1 MLRRILQRTPGKGGS
16 QSSDIDQTASDVNNE
31 ESSEGFICPYC
42 ICSYQTPSELF
53 DHYEHEHGEG
63 DTKTK
68 EQQNSLP
75 DIAGFICPQC
85 MKSHVSAEE
94 LFRHYEAFHST
105 DNQSG
110 VGSAN
115 LSLGRDDLSLLRQEV
130 QDLQA
135 SLKEERWFSGELKKE
150 LEKVQGQL
158 KQAPPTDGVTSSTE
172 LQTLEFRLQEAEAET
187 FNIKQMKDLFE
198 QKAAQLATEIVD
210 IKSKYDEEKSLR
222 EASDQQIK
230 TLSHELQQER
240 AEKENLKTELLQ
252 RPGVEDVDV
261 LKKEL
266 VQVQTLMDKM
276 TREREE
282 ESERLKNEL
291 QNELSKGPKE
301 IALYTKQLNKLQTS
315 LNDLEHEKQ
324 SALEK
329 LAKKEQQ
336 YKDLEE
342 RLNEELASKKSLQ
355 SIIHQNE
362 LNIRQLEAQLAS
374 AEASTQ
380 RLQSE
385 LSEKGEVKQRLKGE
399 LSEVELKYQ
408 QLKAEFK
415 QLQQQKEERELQSLQ
430 QQSEINQLHAKL
442 LETER
447 QLGEV
452 QGRLKE
458 QRQLSGEKLK
468 DKEQLV
474 ADLQLKLS
482 RTEEQLKEN
491 TVNSSELQ
499 HQLDKARQQHQEL
512 QTLQQT
518 TTSKLRE
525 AQNDLEQVLR
535 QIGDK
540 DQKIQNLEAL
550 LQKSK
555 DNITQLEAERDD
567 LCLKIQAGEGETAV
581 LNQLQEKNHTLQEQV
596 TQLTDKLK
604 NQSESH
610 KQAQENLHEQV
621 QEQKALLRTS
631 QDRCLTLESSIS
643 ELNGQLTEY
652 KEKVTQLDSQLKA
665 KTELLLSSEASKA
678 AQRADLQNH
687 LETAQHALQDKQ
699 QELVKTKTQLDEI
712 SARLQDKLEYI
723 SQLEVSLKDH
733 KEKLLNSEQR
743 TEQLEGK
750 IKKFEADAQKT
761 RTNLEQCQLDLS
773 KQKQLCLESEK
784 QVKEL
789 GKFLEEE
796 KIMLTNAKSDHQK
809 ASVNLIEAKQK
820 LACLEEEKQSLEK
833 EKDNLKKV
841 HEDLENQCRT
851 LTESL
856 GKAQERNVLLSKEL
870 ATMNENLTN
879 TTQVLAESKSQLEK
893 ERQLG
898 KAALKEKEKSHEQF
912 AKDLQK
918 KAEATATEVIEL
930 KTLLERNAEME
941 KELKSQIA
949 GITAELSKTQDQL
962 KAKEEEEQQLYA
974 KLKESQESAVQEKK
988 KLETQLSVMQSNM
1001 SEKTA
1006 IENKLNSQLLT
1017 AAENLKAEKE
1027 KSSEIERHFKSVKES
1042 LTKLQSDL
1050 YGKESELSATR
1061 QDLKATEEKLV
1072 LAQEEM
1078 VTNRTQLSNLNQQ
1091 IVVSKEEKITLEKD
1105 LITKDEQIKQNEKS
1119 LQDEQKEKALKEQEL
1134 KKEIGKVLELT
1145 ELKSRLEK
1153 DFSKISEELRK
1164 NKEHS
1169 EKELNDLTNAKQ
1181 LLIDQKLEIQ
1191 GQVDNLKSTLE
1202 QEKKIRQAAEE
1213 AFVKKENDMKKD
1225 LAIKENKLST
1235 ELKAKEEQ
1243 KKHHEEAE
1251 VKLNMQIAALNEN
1264 IAVLKKDWQSSQRRV
1279 GELEKQT
1286 DELRGE
1292 IAVLEATVQNNQD
1305 ERRVLLERCL
1315 KSEGEIEKL
1324 QNKNAEMR
1332 RKLDDTT
1339 AAMQELGRENQTL
1352 QIKHTQALTRKW
1364 TEDHEVQNCMC
1375 CGKGFSVTIRKHH
1388 CRHCGNIF
1396 CAECSARNALIP
1408 SSKKP
1413 VRVCNTCFEELRG

>member
-1 MLRRILQRTPGKGGS
+1 KLSLC
-16 QSSDIDQTASDVNNE
+16 VNFQNA
-31 ESSEGFICPYC
+31 G
-42 ICSYQTPSELF
+42 YQN
-53 DHYEHEHGEG
+53 H
-63 DTKTK
+63 
-68 EQQNSLP
+68 
-75 DIAGFICPQC
+75 GFICPQC

-94 LFRHYEAFHST
+94 LFRHYEAFHGT

-115 LSLGRDDLSLLRQEV
+115 LSLGRQ
-130 QDLQA
+130 
-135 SLKEERWFSGELKKE
+135 EERWFSGELKKE

-158 KQAPPTDGVTSSTE
+158 KQ
-172 LQTLEFRLQEAEAET
+172 LQALEFRLQEAEAET

-222 EASDQQIK
+222 EASDQRIK

-282 ESERLKNEL
+282 ESERLKNEVNWKLSGL

-301 IALYTKQLNKLQTS
+301 IALYTKELNKLQTS

-342 RLNEELASKKSLQ
+342 HLNEELTSKKSLQ

-362 LNIRQLEAQLAS
+362 LNIRQLEAHLAS

-385 LSEKGEVKQRLKGE
+385 LSERG
-399 LSEVELKYQ
+399 ELKYQ

-567 LCLKIQAGEGETAV
+567 LCVKIQAGEGETAV

-631 QDRCLTLESSIS
+631 QDRCLTLESSVS

-723 SQLEVSLKDH
+723 SQLEISLKDH

-743 TEQLEGK
+743 TEHGLIFLPCVLGDK
-750 IKKFEADAQKT
+750 LHCVSPILFYLFSFLYIVVKLNPHFT
-761 RTNLEQCQLDLS
+761 CNLRS
-773 KQKQLCLESEK
+773 
-784 QVKEL
+784 
-789 GKFLEEE
+789 
-796 KIMLTNAKSDHQK
+796 TNAKADHQK
-809 ASVNLIEAKQK
+809 ASVNLTEAKQK

-841 HEDLENQCRT
+841 HEDVENQCQT
-851 LTESL
+851 LTASV
-856 GKAQERNVLLSKEL
+856 GQAQERNVLLSKEL
-870 ATMNENLTN
+870 ATVKENLTN
-879 TTQVLAESKSQLEK
+879 TTQALTELKSQLEK

-930 KTLLERNAEME
+930 KSSLERKAEME
-941 KELKSQIA
+941 RELKSQIA
-949 GITAELSKTQDQL
+949 GITAELSKTQDQM
-962 KAKEEEEQQLYA
+962 KAKEKQEQQLYA

-988 KLETQLSVMQSNM
+988 KLETQLSVMQSNV

-1017 AAENLKAEKE
+1017 VTEDLKAEKE
-1027 KSSEIERHFKSVKES
+1027 KSSEIERHFESVKES

-1061 QDLKATEEKLV
+1061 QDLKTTEEKLV
-1072 LAQEEM
+1072 LAQEEL

-1091 IVVSKEEKITLEKD
+1091 IVILKEEKNTLEKD
-1105 LITKDEQIKQNEKS
+1105 LIMKDEQIKQNEKS
-1119 LQDEQKEKALKEQEL
+1119 LQDEQKEKASLL
-1134 KKEIGKVLELT
+1134 RCIY
-1145 ELKSRLEK
+1145 SR
-1153 DFSKISEELRK
+1153 FSFNLPFIY
-1164 NKEHS
+1164 
-1169 EKELNDLTNAKQ
+1169 TKQ
-1181 LLIDQKLEIQ
+1181 LLIDQKFEIQ

-1213 AFVKKENDMKKD
+1213 AFVKKENDMKKE

-1243 KKHHEEAE
+1243 KKHHEDAE

-1315 KSEGEIEKL
+1315 KSEGEMEKV

-1396 CAECSARNALIP
+1396 CAECSAKNALIP

>member
-1 MLRRILQRTPGKGGS
+1 MVSPIRMEEPGERAPVRRYLPW
-16 QSSDIDQTASDVNNE
+16 D
-31 ESSEGFICPYC
+31 SEG
-42 ICSYQTPSELF
+42 QLF
-53 DHYEHEHGEG
+53 W
-63 DTKTK
+63 TAV
-68 EQQNSLP
+68 S
-75 DIAGFICPQC
+75 PQ
-85 MKSHVSAEE
+85 V
-94 LFRHYEAFHST
+94 
-105 DNQSG
+105 
-110 VGSAN
+110 
-115 LSLGRDDLSLLRQEV
+115 
-130 QDLQA
+130 
-135 SLKEERWFSGELKKE
+135 
-150 LEKVQGQL
+150 
-158 KQAPPTDGVTSSTE
+158 PPTQIG
-172 LQTLEFRLQEAEAET
+172 
-187 FNIKQMKDLFE
+187 N
-198 QKAAQLATEIVD
+198 

-1061 QDLKATEEKLV
+1061 QDLKA
-1072 LAQEEM
+1072 
-1078 VTNRTQLSNLNQQ
+1078 
-1091 IVVSKEEKITLEKD
+1091 
-1105 LITKDEQIKQNEKS
+1105 
-1119 LQDEQKEKALKEQEL
+1119 LKEQEL

-1352 QIKHTQALTRKW
+1352 Q
-1364 TEDHEVQNCMC
+1364 
-1375 CGKGFSVTIRKHH
+1375 HH